1 MIDIEPRFRAKGKW
15 LYILIVMAVSLS
27 LLFVS
32 RRLPGFSEWYAR
44 HVFPIFPLSLGRLSS
59 IAPFS
64 LFEFALLGLAIS
76 LPLILIWKILSSV
89 RRRRQWQED
98 SPRKAFSLRIL
109 HFGCLLCSLFLIF
122 ALTFG
127 INFNRDRFAFA
138 SGLDGQEISA
148 GELRQL
154 YRLLLSDIQELSA
167 GASSSG
173 NSRKAS
179 GGPLS
184 DAKEYA
190 IIPGIFPPMDSA
202 ELHQA
207 AKDSMEELSRSY
219 HGLIH
224 YYPEA
229 KPVFF
234 SALLSRFQIGG
245 FYSFL
250 TMEANYNKDM
260 PEVNKPFTICHE
272 LAHLSGFARED
283 EANFVSYLAC
293 SQSDTL
299 SFRYSGLTYALRYTL
314 NALRSSIEAEE
325 YRRLCEYLP
334 DWVWQDLQTDRQF
347 WSAYEG
353 RTSEVFQNFN
363 DFFLKANDQEDG
375 TQSYARMLYLL
386 LAYYRDNGRMTHFSA
401 DPEPV
406 FPDIQVAA
414 DALYC
419 PNAIL
424 ADRETGTILFAKDS
438 AVRAEPASVTKILTA
453 ITAIELIED
462 MDASVTMKTRD
473 YTDLYRLN
481 ASLSG
486 FEVGEAVS
494 YRDLLYTLMLIS
506 GCDSAYALANN
517 LCGSLPAFAE
527 KMNAKVSELG
537 LVNSHFVDPSGLTAP
552 EHYTTAEDMVTI
564 LDYALQNP
572 LFCELFEAKS
582 YTIPPNNHRS
592 EEREINSHFFSRLE
606 RDYDGGILENNS
618 RILGGKTGFTNAA
631 GLCLATLGEFD
642 GREYIVV
649 IFGGPGT
656 NRTPQYNFMDAMTL
670 FSALRSREFSRQAY

>member
-1 MIDIEPRFRAKGKW
+1 MIDTEPRFSTKREW
-15 LYILIVMAVSLS
+15 LYILIVMLVSIS

-32 RRLPGFSEWYAR
+32 RRIPGFSEWYAR

-59 IAPFS
+59 IVPFS

-76 LPLILIWKILSSV
+76 LPLMIIWKILSSV

-98 SPRKAFSLRIL
+98 SPGKALSLRIL
-109 HFGCLLCSLFLIF
+109 HFACLLCTMFLFF

-127 INFNRDRFAFA
+127 INFNRENFALQ
-138 SGLDGQEISA
+138 SDLDVQEISA

-154 YRLLLSDIQELSA
+154 YRLLLSDIRDLPAEAPS
-167 GASSSG
+167 GG
-173 NSRKAS
+173 NSIEAS
-179 GGPLS
+179 GVSLS
-184 DAKEYA
+184 ES
-190 IIPGIFPPMDSA
+190 FPAMDST
-202 ELHQA
+202 ELHHA
-207 AKDSMEELSRSY
+207 ARVTMEELSRSY
-219 HGLIH
+219 RGLIH

-234 SALLSRFQIGG
+234 SSLLSRFQIGG

-250 TMEANYNKDM
+250 TMEANYNRDM

-283 EANFVSYLAC
+283 EANFVSYMAC
-293 SQSDTL
+293 SQSENP

-314 NALRSSIEAEE
+314 SALRSSIEAEE
-325 YRRLCEYLP
+325 YQRLCEYLP

-363 DFFLKANDQEDG
+363 DFFLKANNQEDG

-406 FPDIQVAA
+406 FPDIHVAA
-414 DALYC
+414 DTLYS

-424 ADRETGTILFAKDS
+424 ADRETGTILFTKDS
-438 AVRAEPASVTKILTA
+438 DSRAEPASVTKILTA

-462 MDASVTMKTRD
+462 MDARVTMKTRD
-473 YTDLYRLN
+473 YTDLYRLS

-527 KMNAKVSELG
+527 KMNAKVAELG
-537 LVNSHFVDPSGLTAP
+537 LSDSHFVDPSGLTAP
-552 EHYTTAEDMVTI
+552 EHYTTAEDMVII

-572 LFCELFEAKS
+572 MFCELFEAKS
-582 YTIPPNNHRS
+582 YTIPPTNHRS
-592 EEREINSHFFSRLE
+592 EEREISSHFFSRIE
-606 RDYDGGILENNS
+606 RDYEGGVLENGV
-618 RILGGKTGFTNAA
+618 RLLGGKTGFTNAA

-670 FSALRSREFSRQAY
+670 FNSLQSREFSRQAY